1 MRISDWSSDVC
12 SSDLLAVLG
21 GVTALPGLLEQR
33 GELAWTGGALAVT
46 IDEGRL
52 VRIGSADLRRR
63 QRREDRLSAGG
74 QVRGEADADV
84 GDQRR
89 PADRK
94 SDVSGKSVSVRV
106 DLGGR
111 RIIKHH
117 ERVTST

>member
-63 QRREDRLSAGG
+63 QRREDRPSAGG
-74 QVRGEADADV
+74 QVRGEAEADV

-89 PADRK
+89 PAGGPFPDHVE
-94 SDVSGKSVSVRV
+94 DVAAVRLGRAACRESVGPCV
-106 DLGGR
+106 
-111 RIIKHH
+111 
-117 ERVTST
+117 